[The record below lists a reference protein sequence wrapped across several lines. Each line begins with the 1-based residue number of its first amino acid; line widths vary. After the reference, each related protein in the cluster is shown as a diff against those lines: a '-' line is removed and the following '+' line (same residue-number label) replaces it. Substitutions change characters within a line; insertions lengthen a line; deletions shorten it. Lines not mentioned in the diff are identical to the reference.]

1 MKAMVKKSV
10 VVSSTLLVA
19 SYSNAALYRVVLEES
34 PVETESVY
42 GVAVEPELGT
52 TDCFSTSCGDTDYAF
67 AGEAQNAE
75 PGFSFKEE
83 VPFGIDNTFYYLD
96 YDDIYS
102 YCTSELGYATCEA
115 WSSLLWYGD
124 DDAGIGGLKNERDAY
139 YGLSYQTNS
148 TAFYDSSSLSEIPDV
163 GSNPPDVSSYS
174 YSFVDGT
181 EEKVITKVD
190 ENGFVLGNTSSG
202 YYSYNNQYIHLYR
215 QRGYYDTGTEFTVLQ
230 PEADTSITIS
240 DADGEANIIS
250 QMGRTM
256 AFDSFSYGGESYV
269 VGSASVATFYY
280 SDGYKDY
287 DSPYTSDSDAEDLD
301 NCIDEDIEPALY
313 PECQNF
319 AFANRAFVWNIT
331 DANGPND
338 DGNRFAVSDW
348 ETSSTYYSYNDDEA
362 SAQASVRAATISS
375 RGTYS
380 SYPVLVGY
388 NTELDDSDNF
398 LMQAAVFRPS
408 STSNFSVSE
417 NAWTTTFIANA
428 TVEVSDSY
436 IHSNSVATDIN
447 ENMMVIGYAKRD
459 GDYPSD
465 RVSDN
470 RMFVADANDTTPTAT
485 FFASLGEDIFFDSA
499 EGKASEINSYNEI
512 VGYVDAETHAEVDGH
527 ERRHRG
533 FIFPYNDTGTDADRR
548 ARYNDQAWWLD
559 DLTNGGDDSDANN
572 HFRILDATDIN
583 DAGVISGTAIQCF
596 ASESS
601 SSSMAYDSTAHFAY
615 CNDGVGDE
623 RVVAVKLIPISG
635 ATSEDIAERSD
646 DSAEDVERSG
656 AGTGLLVLISLMSV
670 LSVRLKKS
678 RSVIA

>member
-1 MKAMVKKSV
+1 MKAMKKNQSL
-10 VVSSTLLVA
+10 SILVFLFA
-19 SYSNAALYRVVLEES
+19 FHSHAALYRVILEES
-34 PVETESVY
+34 PVETDSVY
-42 GVAVEPELGT
+42 GIAIEPESGT
-52 TDCFSTSCGDTDYAF
+52 KDCFSTSCGDSDYAF
-67 AGEAQNAE
+67 AGEAQYAE

-102 YCTSELGYATCEA
+102 YCTSELGYAICES

-124 DDAGIGGLKNERDAY
+124 TDTGIGGLRNERNAY
-139 YGLSYQTNS
+139 YELSYQANS
-148 TAFYDSSSLSEIPDV
+148 TAFYDSESLTEVPDV

-174 YSFVDGT
+174 YSFVEGT

-190 ENGFVLGNTSSG
+190 GNGFVLGITSSG
-202 YYSYNNQYIHLYR
+202 YYSYDNQYIQLYR
-215 QRGYYDTGTEFTVLQ
+215 HRGYYDTGSEFTVLQ
-230 PEADTSITIS
+230 PEADTSITLS
-240 DADGEANIIS
+240 DAEGEANIIS

-256 AFDSFSYGGESYV
+256 VFDSFNYGGESYL

-287 DSPYTSDSDAEDLD
+287 DSPYTYDSDDEDLD
-301 NCIDEDIEPALY
+301 NCINQDIEPALY

-319 AFANRAFVWNIT
+319 AFSNRAFVWNIT
-331 DANGPND
+331 DESGPND
-338 DGNRFAVSDW
+338 KENHFAVSDW

-362 SAQASVRAATISS
+362 SAQASVRSATISS

-380 SYPVLVGY
+380 TYPVLVGY
-388 NTELDDSDNF
+388 NTELDDSNNF
-398 LMQAAVFRPS
+398 LMQAAVFRPN

-428 TVEVSDSY
+428 TVEVSGSY

-447 ENMMVIGYAKRD
+447 ENMMVIGYAKRS
-459 GDYPSD
+459 GDYPSG

-470 RMFVADANDTTPTAT
+470 RMFIADANDTTPTAT
-485 FFASLGEDIFFDSA
+485 FFASLGENIFFDSA
-499 EGKASEINSYNEI
+499 EGKASEINNYNEI
-512 VGYVDAETHAEVDGH
+512 VGYVDAEVHAEVDGH

-533 FIFPYNDTGTDADRR
+533 FILPYNDIGTDADRR
-548 ARYNDQAWWLD
+548 ARFNDRAWWLD
-559 DLTNGGDDSDANN
+559 DLTNGGDYSDANN
-572 HFRILDATDIN
+572 HFRVLDATDIN

-596 ASESS
+596 ADESS

-635 ATSEDIAERSD
+635 AKSEDISQRSD
-646 DSAEDVERSG
+646 DTEDVERSG
-656 AGTGLLVLISLMSV
+656 AGTGLLVLISLIS
-670 LSVRLKKS
+670 LLFVRL
-678 RSVIA
+678 RAFQVVAA